1 MVTVKAVH
9 GPIQAAEVDTIIVN
23 LFKDAKPGGAAG
35 AVDEA
40 LSGAINDL
48 IDGGDF
54 KGKSGDIAVIY
65 PRGVLPAK
73 RVLVVG
79 LGKKDEFDIESVRTV
94 AANAIKKAESLNAT
108 NIATILHGAGSGG
121 LEIEDAAQA
130 ITESSLLTL
139 YNYRGQKS
147 KNNSDSRVESLDL
160 IVLDE
165 KDIPTVGTGINA
177 GIAIAEGTIVTR
189 DLVNLPPNICTPIYM
204 AERAE
209 KMAADSGLR
218 VEILEKK
225 QMETLKMG
233 ALLGVAQGSDTPP
246 RFIILEHNADKKD
259 SLDTVVLVGKG
270 VTFDTGGYSLKT
282 RDGMVGMKSDMAGGG
297 AVIGAMKAIAALEIP
312 LHVVGLVPAADNMV
326 SGNAYRP
333 QDVLTASNGVTIE
346 IISTDAEG
354 RLLLADALVYAGRY
368 KPSAVVD
375 IATLTGSCVVALG
388 GKAAGLFTIDNTL
401 RDTLL
406 AAGDATQ
413 ERLWSLPLF
422 PEFKDDLKSD
432 TADTKNSSGGR
443 GGASTAAMFLKNF
456 VDYPA
461 WAHIDMAGMSGNAGK
476 KPYAPKEGA
485 SGFGVRLFV
494 EFVRQWAK
502 RSNN

>member
-1 MVTVKAVH
+1 MIEVKAVH
-9 GPIQAAEVDTIIVN
+9 GAVQESNADTIIVN
-23 LFKDAKPGGAAG
+23 LFKDVKPSGATD
-35 AVDEA
+35 AVDQA
-40 LSGAINDL
+40 LSGSISDL
-48 IDGGDF
+48 VDSGDF
-54 KGKSGDIAVIY
+54 NGKSGEIAVLY
-65 PRGVLPAK
+65 PRDAIPAK

-79 LGKKDEFDIESVRTV
+79 LGKEKELDIEEVRK
-94 AANAIKKAESLNAT
+94 AAAYAIKKAESLNT
-108 NIATILHGAGSGG
+108 KKVATILHSTGAGK
-121 LEIEDAAQA
+121 LDVEEVAQA
-130 ITESSLLTL
+130 IAESSLLSL
-139 YNYRGQKS
+139 YKYHGQKS
-147 KNNSDSRVESLDL
+147 KNKGEESIESLEIAVFDEGDL
-160 IVLDE
+160 
-165 KDIPTVGTGINA
+165 PTVGAGINS
-177 GIAIAEGTIVTR
+177 GIAIASGVMATR
-189 DLVNLPPNICTPIYM
+189 DLVNLPPNICTPAYM
-204 AERAE
+204 AETAE
-209 KMAADSGLR
+209 KIAAESGLK
-218 VEILEKK
+218 VEVLEKK

-246 RFIILEHNADKKD
+246 RFIILEHNAGKKE

-297 AVIGAMKAIAALEIP
+297 AVIGAMKAIAGLDIP

-354 RLLLADALVYAGRY
+354 RLLLADALVYAARY

-388 GKAAGLFTIDNTL
+388 GKAAGLFTIDDTL
-401 RDTLL
+401 RDMLL
-406 AAGDATQ
+406 EAGNTTQ

-422 PEFKDDLKSD
+422 DEYKEDLKSN
-432 TADTKNSSGGR
+432 TADTKNSSGSR
-443 GGASTAAMFLKNF
+443 GGASTAATFLKHF
-456 VDYPA
+456 VDYPV
-461 WAHIDMAGMSGNAGK
+461 WAHIDMAGLSGNTSK

-494 EFVRQWAK
+494 EFVRQWSK
-502 RSNN
+502 KSN